1 MGRKFIQLRDGIV
14 STGVFGLM
22 FNAEDPNLPH
32 NNMLPFYAAEIGDKR
47 VYCHYTM
54 LKNNQLTDIGKIKLF
69 AMQKLK
75 TSGKFFNFVISNEQ
89 QSKDISLFI
98 KKMVLAAS
106 DQDVLFFQWNEDDK
120 NDTYFFD
127 AINVQPHVAPFC
139 ISDLNISI
147 GAPFSMLSAVE
158 LREVMNA

>member
-1 MGRKFIQLRDGIV
+1 MKYNIV

-22 FNAEDPNLPH
+22 FNAEDPKLPH

-98 KKMVLAAS
+98 KKMLLAAS
-106 DQDVLFFQWNEDDK
+106 DQDVLFFQWEEDDQ
-120 NDTYFFD
+120 NDGYFFD
-127 AINVQPHVAPFC
+127 AINAQPSIMPFA

-147 GAPFSMLSAVE
+147 GSPFSMLSAIE
-158 LREVMNA
+158 LTEMMNA

>member
-1 MGRKFIQLRDGIV
+1 MTNEIV
-14 STGVFGLM
+14 STGVFGVM
-22 FNAEDPNLPH
+22 FNPDNPQLSH
-32 NNMLPFYAAEIGDKR
+32 NAMLPFYVAEVGGRR

-54 LKNNQLTDIGKIKLF
+54 LKNDQLTPIGRFKF
-69 AMQKLK
+69 AAMQKLK
-75 TSGKFFNFVISNEQ
+75 TTGDFFNFVISNEQ